1 MAKRKHV
8 EDDLE
13 NSAGD
18 EDSEQEFSG
27 LEESSSEGSE
37 DVQSL
42 PFLDQRNHLIRA
54 KEYDEIRVE
63 FEWFDP
69 QKQDFEG
76 FQMLLRQ
83 LLGTDA
89 SFFHLGAIADLILEQ
104 KLLGSTVKTDGNE
117 GDPHSLLTVLNLKQ
131 HRNKP
136 VIKSLVDYLL
146 DRAATSSSLS
156 PLISLLAANGGNEIG
171 LILSERWVNIATE
184 VVPPMYEMLLEE
196 IEWAVDDKE
205 PYTFT
210 HYLIWSKIYHAV
222 PSTLDETTNR
232 PLKKMKPVS
241 SKDVDDGQ
249 SMYYFHPEDEVLHR
263 YAMLHGN
270 FDYKTPVPE
279 GDSRNAFQDFGVTP
293 HGHLILLDAT
303 ALKTAVQALKV
314 EFPFLP
320 TTSGVTMD
328 ESWSSTP

>member
-8 EDDLE
+8 ENELE
-13 NSAGD
+13 SSADGD
-18 EDSEQEFSG
+18 DSEQEISG

-37 DVQSL
+37 D
-42 PFLDQRNHLIRA
+42 
-54 KEYDEIRVE
+54 EYDEIRVE

-69 QKQDFEG
+69 QQQDFEG

-104 KLLGSTVKTDGNE
+104 KLLGSTVKTDGNQ
-117 GDPHSLLTVLNLKQ
+117 GDPHSVLTVLNLKQ
-131 HRNKP
+131 HQNKP

-146 DRAATSSSLS
+146 DRASTSSSLS
-156 PLISLLAANGGNEIG
+156 PLLTLLPATSGKEIG

-196 IEWAVDDKE
+196 IEWAVNDKE

-222 PSTLDETTNR
+222 PSTLNESTNR
-232 PLKKMKPVS
+232 PMKKLKPEANQEVN
-241 SKDVDDGQ
+241 DGQ

-263 YAMLHGN
+263 YAMFHGS

-293 HGHLILLDAT
+293 HGHLILMEAK
-303 ALKTAVQALKV
+303 ALKSAVVALKA
-314 EFPFLP
+314 EFPFSP
-320 TTSGVTMD
+320 ATAGAAMD
-328 ESWSSTP
+328 ESSTP

>member
-1 MAKRKHV
+1 MAKRKHADGDLDIS
-8 EDDLE
+8 ED
-13 NSAGD
+13 
-18 EDSEQEFSG
+18 DSEQEISD

-37 DVQSL
+37 D
-42 PFLDQRNHLIRA
+42 DYN
-54 KEYDEIRVE
+54 EIKVD

-69 QKQDFEG
+69 QQQDFEG

-83 LLGTDA
+83 LFGTDA
-89 SFFHLGAIADLILEQ
+89 SLFHLGAVADLILEQ

-117 GDPHSLLTVLNLKQ
+117 GDPHSLLTVLNVKQ
-131 HRNKP
+131 HKNRP
-136 VIKSLVDYLL
+136 VIKALIGYLL
-146 DRAATSSSLS
+146 DRASTSSSLS
-156 PLISLLAANGGNEIG
+156 PLLSLLAPSSDNEVG

-196 IEWAVDDKE
+196 IEWAVKDKE

-210 HYLIWSKIYHAV
+210 HYLIWSKIYYAV

-232 PLKKMKPVS
+232 PVKKMKPES
-241 SKDVDDGQ
+241 SKGLHDGQ

-263 YAMLHGN
+263 YARFHGK

-293 HGHLILLDAT
+293 HGHLILMDAASLKPAVK
-303 ALKTAVQALKV
+303 ALKE

-320 TTSGVTMD
+320 SSPAMTMD
-328 ESWSSTP
+328 ETWSSTP

>member
-1 MAKRKHV
+1 MAKRKHA

-13 NSAGD
+13 NSAAGD
-18 EDSEQEFSG
+18 DSEEEFSG
-27 LEESSSEGSE
+27 LEESSSEGGE
-37 DVQSL
+37 D
-42 PFLDQRNHLIRA
+42 D
-54 KEYDEIRVE
+54 YDEIRVE

-117 GDPHSLLTVLNLKQ
+117 GDPHALLTVLNLKQ
-131 HRNKP
+131 HRNRP
-136 VIKSLVDYLL
+136 VMKSLVDYLL
-146 DRAATSSSLS
+146 DRASTSSSLS
-156 PLISLLAANGGNEIG
+156 PLLSLLPANSNNEVG

-196 IEWAVDDKE
+196 IEWAVNDKE

-210 HYLIWSKIYHAV
+210 HYLIWSKIYHAI

-232 PLKKMKPVS
+232 PMKKMKPGS
-241 SKDVDDGQ
+241 KKDVNDGQ

-263 YAMLHGN
+263 YAIFHGT

-293 HGHLILLDAT
+293 RGHLILMEAAALKSAVV
-303 ALKTAVQALKV
+303 ALKT
-314 EFPFLP
+314 EFPFSP
-320 TTSGVTMD
+320 TTAGMTMD
-328 ESWSSTP
+328 ESWSSNP

>member
-1 MAKRKHV
+1 MTKRKHV
-8 EDDLE
+8 DGDLDISED
-13 NSAGD
+13 
-18 EDSEQEFSG
+18 DSEQEISD

-37 DVQSL
+37 D
-42 PFLDQRNHLIRA
+42 D
-54 KEYDEIRVE
+54 YDEIKVD

-69 QKQDFEG
+69 QQQDFEG

-83 LLGTDA
+83 LFGTDA
-89 SFFHLGAIADLILEQ
+89 SLFHLGAVADLILEQ
-104 KLLGSTVKTDGNE
+104 KLLGSTVKTDGNQ

-131 HRNKP
+131 HKNRP
-136 VIKSLVDYLL
+136 VIKTLIGYLL
-146 DRAATSSSLS
+146 DRASTSSSLS
-156 PLISLLAANGGNEIG
+156 PLLSFLAPNSGNEIG

-196 IEWAVDDKE
+196 IEWAVNDKE

-232 PLKKMKPVS
+232 PVKKMKPETS
-241 SKDVDDGQ
+241 RGLHDGQ
-249 SMYYFHPEDEVLHR
+249 SMYYFHPEDEILHR
-263 YAMLHGN
+263 YARFHGN

-293 HGHLILLDAT
+293 HGHLILMDAASLKSAVK
-303 ALKTAVQALKV
+303 ALKE

-320 TTSGVTMD
+320 SSSTMAMD
-328 ESWSSTP
+328 ETWSSTS